1 MRCLISWSCLRALKI
16 CFGGAALQRWTIA
29 DAFELKIELNAIAA
43 EGNHTTMYGF
53 LAHGVPY
60 PPQFILEACE
70 IL

>member
-1 MRCLISWSCLRALKI
+1 MKI

-53 LAHGVPY
+53 LAHGVP
-60 PPQFILEACE
+60 
-70 IL
+70 